1 MEKAARRIA
10 GICAAIAV
18 VAAVSCAFAPEERHA
33 ADNQHSSP
41 PKSPCREKDKA
52 HRQHCPAKG
61 GGKPFPYRGT
71 STPDSRGQ
79 GDFSVSAVNR
89 AIGERMRDNPH
100 VTTDARGALSLD
112 SRVLFGYDSAELSEE
127 GRESLTEFLRDYMRA
142 VFDENKRPKTAPTP
156 SWSSAS
162 SSIRCSPTTLSRW
175 AAPMTTPFTAR
186 TEPWTWKHQ
195 DGYASLPVDTGGHS
209 ARESAG

>member
-18 VAAVSCAFAPEERHA
+18 VAAVSCAFAPEERPAEQAGA
-33 ADNQHSSP
+33 ARSP
-41 PKSPCREKDKA
+41 FGDATADS
-52 HRQHCPAKG
+52 PAKG

-142 VFDENKRPKTAPTP
+142 VFDENVAPL
-156 SWSSAS
+156 A
-162 SSIRCSPTTLSRW
+162 
-175 AAPMTTPFTAR
+175 
-186 TEPWTWKHQ
+186 
-195 DGYASLPVDTGGHS
+195 GS
-209 ARESAG
+209 ARAMMERVRERSQLTEKGDRILTDDRAPVELLGMKVLHAMIREELDY